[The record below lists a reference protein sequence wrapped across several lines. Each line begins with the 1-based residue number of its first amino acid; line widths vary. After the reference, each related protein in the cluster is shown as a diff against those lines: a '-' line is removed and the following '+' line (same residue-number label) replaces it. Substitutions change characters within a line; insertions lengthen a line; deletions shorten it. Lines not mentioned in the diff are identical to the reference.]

1 VLTVEGLSISARQR
15 RGGGAPAD
23 ASRVIVEGVNFDI
36 RKGEAFGLIGETGAG
51 KSLTAAAV
59 MGILPSGVS
68 ATGRVLL
75 NGRDVL
81 GLDEKD
87 MADVRRSDIFFM
99 PQTASTSLN
108 PAMTIGRQLQF
119 GLKRAGEDNAS
130 RSALRIVLMGALERV
145 GFDRPDYYLRR
156 YPHQLSGGMRQRV
169 VLAMALL
176 AKPKLLIADEPTSA
190 LDVLTQVGVLD
201 ALHKLQR
208 DEERTLLFITHDL
221 RAAQRVCAE
230 IGVMYGGRV
239 VERGPIN
246 DVVRAPKH
254 PYTALLM
261 GSVPSIER
269 RHWTVN
275 PRLLEQPSSG
285 VLSSAGCPFAERCD
299 RKLGTC
305 ETEFPG
311 ESRVSDRH
319 VIHCFNPM
327 VPDAIE
333 TKMSNGHA

>member
-1 VLTVEGLSISARQR
+1 MLIVEGLSISARQR
-15 RGGGAPAD
+15 RADGTRAD
-23 ASRVIVEGVNFDI
+23 ASLVIVDGVTFDV
-36 RKGEAFGLIGETGAG
+36 REGEAFGLIGETGAG

-68 ATGRVLL
+68 ATGRVVL

-81 GLDEKD
+81 SLDKGNT
-87 MADVRRSDIFFM
+87 AAIRPSDIFFM

-119 GLKRAGEDNAS
+119 GLKRAGEDKAS
-130 RSALRIVLMGALERV
+130 RSALRLVLAGALERV

-208 DEERTLLFITHDL
+208 DEGRTLLFITHDL

-230 IGVMYGGRV
+230 IGVMYAGRL

-246 DVVRAPKH
+246 DVIHAPKH

-261 GSVPSIER
+261 GSVPSIEH

-275 PRLLEQPSSG
+275 PRLLDQLSSG
-285 VLSSAGCPFAERCD
+285 FLSTAGCPFAERCD
-299 RKLGTC
+299 RKLGMC

-311 ESRVSDRH
+311 ERRMSDRH
-319 VIHCFNPM
+319 IIHCFNPM

-333 TKMSNGHA
+333 KKMSNGHA